1 MSLETQLRD
10 AFRQREEQ
18 LPDRPGDLTAVTRR
32 GQRRRQGHIALMT
45 LMVLSILALPT
56 WWLSGTLTEGI
67 VVEPA
72 GETEQPASFEQV
84 VMLAP
89 NGDRVEV
96 AAPPQL
102 PTNSIQAVGELQT
115 GDRTLLSVTVDPA
128 WSDLSW
134 PEDELPDDVEI
145 SARGERWNGELF
157 QVSAP
162 GLPRPVL
169 LWRGEAYG
177 VQLIPLVDEAD
188 ELADVITLA
197 ERTDGVVVEG
207 DPDVIDDP
215 SWEQLW
221 VSVGEVAEDDPATGR
236 VARERLAVRVELRSK
251 ATESPPRT
259 GRGREELTPKDIG
272 AGELYE
278 DGDGRLWVLAG
289 STVIS
294 NLFEWELGDPDQR
307 ATMREIMERVRASW
321 EPAEG

>member
-45 LMVLSILALPT
+45 LMVLSTLVLPT

-67 VVEPA
+67 VVDPA

-84 VMLAP
+84 VILAP

-96 AAPPQL
+96 AAPPQ
-102 PTNSIQAVGELQT
+102 
-115 GDRTLLSVTVDPA
+115 
-128 WSDLSW
+128 
-134 PEDELPDDVEI
+134 LPDDVEI

-188 ELADVITLA
+188 ELADVITLT

-236 VARERLAVRVELRSK
+236 VARERLAVRVEPRSE

-259 GRGREELTPKDIG
+259 GRGREELTPEDIV

-278 DGDGRLWVLAG
+278 DGDGRLWVLAD

-294 NLFEWELGDPDQR
+294 NLFEWELSDPEQR
-307 ATMREIMERVRASW
+307 ATMREIMERIRASW
-321 EPAEG
+321 EPADG

>member
-1 MSLETQLRD
+1 
-10 AFRQREEQ
+10 
-18 LPDRPGDLTAVTRR
+18 
-32 GQRRRQGHIALMT
+32 MT
-45 LMVLSILALPT
+45 LVVLSTLVLPT

-67 VVEPA
+67 VVDPA

-84 VMLAP
+84 VMRAP

-96 AAPPQL
+96 AAPPQ
-102 PTNSIQAVGELQT
+102 
-115 GDRTLLSVTVDPA
+115 
-128 WSDLSW
+128 
-134 PEDELPDDVEI
+134 LPDDVEI

-188 ELADVITLA
+188 ELADVITLT

-236 VARERLAVRVELRSK
+236 VARERLAVRVEPRSE

-259 GRGREELTPKDIG
+259 GRGREELTPEDIV

-278 DGDGRLWVLAG
+278 DGDGRLWVLAD

-294 NLFEWELGDPDQR
+294 NLFEWELSDPEQR
-307 ATMREIMERVRASW
+307 ATMREIMERIRASW
-321 EPAEG
+321 EPADG